1 MPLCLTTQA
10 YKNSERD
17 PFIAEDTVM
26 QKNKMD
32 ITFTIEE
39 DHKDWLDAMAN
50 SYELPDASKALRVLL
65 DYAMEDGN
73 RDEIFQKV
81 RCLRCG

>member
-1 MPLCLTTQA
+1 
-10 YKNSERD
+10 
-17 PFIAEDTVM
+17 M

-39 DHKDWLDAMAN
+39 DQKDWLDAMAN
-50 SYELPDASKALRVLL
+50 GYQLPDASKALRVLL

-73 RDEIFQKV
+73 RDEIFKKV